1 MSNIYLNQLSKTEYD
16 ELVCKLYIH
25 QKEKCIICGKKI
37 DNPHVNATITTFK
50 QRHKFNFEDYA
61 LCHKGC
67 DKGSIKNEI
76 LKQAIDNF
84 EFIQGFAL
92 TVEVPTSEHVIT
104 DNEINYMDNISEL
117 DKQIQEKR
125 EQDEFWLK
133 EEQIIKALTYY
144 DKAKEHKRAKKY
156 KNAITALEKAIS
168 ILHNINCSHYSEIH
182 SCLINCYQKINDTEN
197 QTRVIKLAIELYDNP
212 KYSRML
218 NRINGKEKE
227 CLLNKESYQVTAQY
241 NYGII
246 YDKHI
251 KEHLPEFNFYH
262 NKFNPFKHYDFEK
275 DDMLPVIRTIDQ
287 YFHLTLN
294 EAEKAE
300 MSELYEEAVELYE
313 QLIAEGIY
321 TPNAYERLIVLYSK
335 ANRNNDVI
343 RILQDGI
350 NYFEKRRNRQKEYVR
365 MLAKKYSEED
375 YCEMCIRTGKKIR
388 YYCGYIVLYQD
399 YPFIDK
405 WKKRLAK
412 LLQ

>member
-16 ELVCKLYIH
+16 ELVYKLFIH

-50 QRHKFNFEDYA
+50 QCHKFNFEDYA
-61 LCHKGC
+61 LCHKEC
-67 DKGSIKNEI
+67 DKGSIRNEI

-84 EFIQGFAL
+84 EFIQGFAF
-92 TVEVPTSEHVIT
+92 TVEAPTSEHVIS
-104 DNEINYMDNISEL
+104 DNLINYMDNISEL

-182 SCLINCYQKINDTEN
+182 SCLINCYEKLNDTEN

-218 NRINGKEKE
+218 NRIMGKEKE
-227 CLLNKESYQVTAQY
+227 CMLNKESYKFTAKS
-241 NYGII
+241 NYGEI
-246 YDKHI
+246 YDKHV

-262 NKFNPFKHYDFEK
+262 NNFNPFKNYDFEK
-275 DDMLPVIRTIDQ
+275 DDMLPIIRTIDQ

-335 ANRNNDVI
+335 ANRKNDVI

-350 NYFEKRRNRQKEYVR
+350 NYFEKRRNRQEEYVR
-365 MLAKKYSEED
+365 ILAKKYSEED

>member
-16 ELVCKLYIH
+16 ELVYKLFIH

-61 LCHKGC
+61 LCHKEC
-67 DKGSIKNEI
+67 DKGSIRNEI

-84 EFIQGFAL
+84 EFIQGFAF
-92 TVEVPTSEHVIT
+92 TVEAPTSEHVIS
-104 DNEINYMDNISEL
+104 DNLINYMDNISEL

-182 SCLINCYQKINDTEN
+182 SCLINCYEKLNDTEN

-218 NRINGKEKE
+218 NRIMGKEKE
-227 CLLNKESYQVTAQY
+227 CMLNKESYKFTAKS
-241 NYGII
+241 NYGEI
-246 YDKHI
+246 YDKHV

-262 NKFNPFKHYDFEK
+262 NNFNPFKNYDFEK
-275 DDMLPVIRTIDQ
+275 DDMLPIIRTIDQ

-335 ANRNNDVI
+335 ANRKNDVI

-350 NYFEKRRNRQKEYVR
+350 NYFEKRRNRQEEYVR
-365 MLAKKYSEED
+365 ILAKKYSEED